1 MSVLAR
7 LARSGLGLL
16 LSLTI
21 LLLPVKALAE
31 CAADYV
37 GLATI
42 NELSDKDQFIEVK
55 ILSSAIDA
63 STYSGWSLDFCST
76 VGKNNP
82 TVQCAF
88 DLLLASPDTDT
99 DGEPWLVRR
108 DLGGALVDLIGMDVR
123 LKDASGR
130 TIDYVQVG
138 PGTGDARIPDPD
150 CTGSDLPYDSYLPVV
165 GGQAGQFARRLP
177 DGTGE
182 WSMGEGASDGKST
195 DSETNDGDASGPE
208 ITVSGDGVFAG
219 GILSFNISLSAPLNS
234 DTSITF
240 STRDDTAQA
249 PGDYQ
254 AYAGQTVTIPANV
267 MTVTVNVPTVADSD
281 RSVERMFLEL
291 TSSTE
296 GYISDNIAIGE
307 IWPNAVGLWRFE
319 QDGSDSSGNGLD
331 GTANQWVDYRNY
343 DPAIGIDPGTC
354 FYARLNNQQGLFS
367 SNFGMFSVGDSDA
380 LDMVSSLTI
389 SAWVRRDEF
398 GGGYILSKGDNYRW
412 YARSD
417 GAFEWQWAT
426 GQVVTPAGTLP
437 RGEWVHIA
445 TTYRDGEQVIYV
457 NGEEEARETYDGNL
471 TPNSDNLILGRG
483 FEGDLSNV
491 DSFLEWIELLLN
503 LFSASDRFDGAVD
516 ELHIYGGALS
526 SAAISRIYNLTY
538 PCGQVPILSYFQ
550 LEVPASASVCAPIS
564 ATLTAYD
571 TTGSVMTGY
580 EGQVSLSTSSGHG
593 RWSSQ
598 TGGGALVPAPDD
610 TDDGMATYQFAQADA
625 GEVELVFSNTHADT
639 LTITAW
645 DQAADVSVTSSPIAF
660 AENAF
665 FIESSDGLGDDLIAG
680 RTHAYDVS
688 LLKRGTDG
696 QECDVAVDYEG
707 VHGLKA
713 WLDRETEDPG
723 GQAPQLDSS
732 EASLATT
739 PSTQPSS
746 NNFSVR
752 FTEGVGSF
760 TLTPPDVGRYTLN
773 FLDDTSGF
781 AQDVNGN
788 PIPIISASANAP
800 WTARPFAIS
809 VEAVD
814 NPGATDATG
823 PVYRVAGEDF
833 TLRVG
838 GRLYD
843 SSDDGNGDGVADT
856 GANLMDNGLAPSFG
870 VEGEKVILNHQL
882 IAPDPANAPGQLTG
896 PDIQAADYSNG
907 LAERSGFQFDEVGII
922 ELSGAIE
929 DGNYLSAGAARTS
942 RITIA
947 NGPVGR
953 FRPAWFEV
961 AVDPGTFSSVPLA
974 TSRTTCTTARS
985 WVYTG
990 EPFSWGVPA
999 EVTITPKNLN
1009 GSTIENYAGT
1019 PFQLMDQNDLSF
1031 DPFPVADSAAN
1042 GADGAPLQL
1051 EATLAAASLGAGGGG
1066 DLLYTFAAG
1075 DEFRYPKSLNARVPE
1090 FTPQPVMS
1098 LSDIADDDGVTV
1110 ADPATDLPREF
1121 TPSAAFEIRYGRVA
1135 LENSY
1140 GPENQELAIPLT
1152 AEVYTSS
1159 GFAPHADET
1168 CWFYDLAEDT
1178 AVDYSNSVLNSSQT
1192 SVVEVSDTELTLV
1205 NARPQVSGSNDYRL
1219 RLSASGQAESPN
1231 QQGVYVELDAGP
1243 DWLKDYWDA
1252 DNPNTL
1258 VNPYAWATFGVYR
1271 GNDRIIYWQE
1281 VLN

>member
-42 NELSDKDQFIEVK
+42 NELSDKEQFIEVK

-63 STYSGWSLDFCST
+63 STYSDWSLDFCST
-76 VGKNNP
+76 DGKKNNP
-82 TVQCAF
+82 NVQCAF
-88 DLLLASPDTDT
+88 DLPLSGAGIDT

-108 DLGGALVDLIGMDVR
+108 DLGGASVDLVGMDVR

-130 TIDYVQVG
+130 TIDYVKVG
-138 PGTGDARIPDPD
+138 PGAGDARIPDPD

-165 GGQAGQFARRLP
+165 DGQAGQFARRMP
-177 DGTGE
+177 DGTGD
-182 WSMGEGASDGKST
+182 WTMAEGASDGKST

-219 GILSFNISLSAPLNS
+219 GTLSFEISLSAPLNS

-240 STRDDTAQA
+240 STRDDSAQA

-254 AYAGQTVTIPANV
+254 PYSGQTVTIPANV
-267 MTVTVNVPTVADSD
+267 TTVAVNVPTVADSD
-281 RSVERMFLEL
+281 RNVERMFLEL

-319 QDGSDSSGNGLD
+319 QDGSDSSSNGLNGYGLND
-331 GTANQWVDYRNY
+331 FTYSNV
-343 DPAIGIDPGTC
+343 DPARGGNPGTC
-354 FYARLNNQQGLFS
+354 YYGTYRNRFFWEFS
-367 SNFGMFSVGDSDA
+367 WFRIPDNSLLDLPDA
-380 LDMVSSLTI
+380 LTVT
-389 SAWVRRDEF
+389 AWIRRDET
-398 GGGYILSKGDNYRW
+398 GSGYILSKGSNYQW
-412 YARSD
+412 VAESD
-417 GAFEWQWAT
+417 GRFRWTWDGGSLETAAGVL
-426 GQVVTPAGTLP
+426 GQGQ
-437 RGEWVHIA
+437 WVHIA
-445 TTYRDGEQVIYV
+445 VTYRDGEQTLYV
-457 NGEEEARETYDGNL
+457 NGQVESTANYQGVLPT
-471 TPNSDNLILGRG
+471 NSD
-483 FEGDLSNV
+483 DLTIGLVPSLAA
-491 DSFLEWIELLLN
+491 F
-503 LFSASDRFDGAVD
+503 FPATRFDGAVD
-516 ELHIYGGALS
+516 ELHVYGGALS
-526 SAAISRIYNLTY
+526 PAAISRIYNLTY
-538 PCGQVPILSYFQ
+538 PCGQAPILSYFQ

-580 EGQVSLSTSSGHG
+580 EGEVSLSTSSGHG

-598 TGGGALVPAPDD
+598 NGAGALSPAPDD

-625 GEVELVFSNTHADT
+625 GEVELAFSNTHADT

-645 DQAADVSVTSSPIAF
+645 DQAANVSVTSSPIAF
-660 AENAF
+660 AENAL
-665 FIESSDGLGDDLIAG
+665 FIETNDVLGDDLIAG
-680 RTHAYDVS
+680 RSHAYEVS
-688 LLKRGTDG
+688 LLKRDADG
-696 QECDVAVDYEG
+696 QECDVATDYEG

-773 FLDDTSGF
+773 LLDDTSGF

-788 PIPIISASANAP
+788 PLPIISASANAP

-823 PVYRVAGEDF
+823 PVYRIAGEDF

-843 SSDDGNGDGVADT
+843 SGDDGDGNGVADT
-856 GANLMDNGLAPSFG
+856 GANLLDNGLAASFG

-929 DGNYLSAGAARTS
+929 DGNYLSAGASRTS

-961 AVDPGTFSSVPLA
+961 SIDPGTFSSVPLA

-990 EPFSWGVPA
+990 EPFSWGIPA

-1009 GSTIENYAGT
+1009 SSTVENYAGT

-1031 DPFPVADSAAN
+1031 DPFPVSDSSAN
-1042 GADGAPLQL
+1042 GADGTPLQL
-1051 EATLAAASLGAGGGG
+1051 DATLAPASLGAGGGG

-1098 LSDIADDDGVTV
+1098 LSDITDGDGVTV

-1121 TPSAAFEIRYGRVA
+1121 TPSAAFDIRYGRIG

-1168 CWFYDLAEDT
+1168 CWFYDLAEDAT
-1178 AVDYSNSVLNSSQT
+1178 VDHSNSVLDSSQT

-1205 NARPQVSGSNDYRL
+1205 NAQPRVSGSNDYRL
-1219 RLSASGQAESPN
+1219 RLSAPGQAESPN
-1231 QQGVYVELDAGP
+1231 QKGVYVELDAGP